1 MWRYWPLPFGV
12 DGSNYKLRWEI
23 FLSDR
28 AAVFIDGAY
37 LTKILDVDF
46 GKPKIDLAGFSD
58 ILCGNYERLRT
69 YYYNCMPYQSCPP
82 TEDERRRFA
91 SMDKFVYTLRKLPR
105 FEVKLGRL
113 GCVGG
118 EFIQKRVDIALAVDL
133 VRLSC
138 GRMIQKAVIV
148 TGDSDFLPAIE
159 AAKEA
164 GVLVTLYYSQSSIHD
179 ELLSAVDESAVIGQ
193 NLISRVTR

>member
-1 MWRYWPLPFGV
+1 
-12 DGSNYKLRWEI
+12 
-23 FLSDR
+23 LSDR

-46 GKPKIDLAGFSD
+46 GKPKIDLARFSD
-58 ILCGNYERLRT
+58 ILCGDYERLRT
-69 YYYNCMPYQSCPP
+69 YYYNCMPYQSNPP

-118 EFIQKRVDIALAVDL
+118 EFIQKRVDIALAADL

-138 GRMIQKAVIV
+138 GRMIQKAVLV

-179 ELLSAVDESAVIGQ
+179 ELLSAVDESEMMDQ
-193 NLISRVTR
+193 ELISQVAR

>member
-1 MWRYWPLPFGV
+1 MA
-12 DGSNYKLRWEI
+12 
-23 FLSDR
+23 DR

-58 ILCGNYERLRT
+58 ILCGKYERLRT

-193 NLISRVTR
+193 DLISHVTR

>member
-1 MWRYWPLPFGV
+1 L
-12 DGSNYKLRWEI
+12 DH
-23 FLSDR
+23 R

-46 GKPKIDLAGFSD
+46 GKPKIDLAKFSD
-58 ILCGNYERLRT
+58 LLCGDYERLRT

-82 TEDERRRFA
+82 TEEERRRFA
-91 SMDKFVYTLRKLPR
+91 AMDKFVYTLRKLPR

-133 VRLSC
+133 VRLSY
-138 GRMIQKAVIV
+138 GRLIGKAIVV
-148 TGDSDFLPAIE
+148 TGDSDFVPAIE
-159 AAKEA
+159 AAKDA
-164 GVLVTLYYSQSSIHD
+164 GVLAILYYSPSSIHD
-179 ELLSAVDESAVIGQ
+179 ELLSAVDESAIIDQ
-193 NLISRVTR
+193 SLISRVVRG

>member
-1 MWRYWPLPFGV
+1 M
-12 DGSNYKLRWEI
+12 DN
-23 FLSDR
+23 R
-28 AAVFIDGAY
+28 AAVLIDGAY

-46 GKPKIDLAGFSD
+46 GKPKIDLAKFSD
-58 ILCGNYERLRT
+58 ILCGDYERLRT

-82 TEDERRRFA
+82 TEEERRRFA
-91 SMDKFVYTLRKLPR
+91 AMDKFVYTLRKLPR

-113 GCVGG
+113 GCIGG

-138 GRMIQKAVIV
+138 ERIIGKAVVV
-148 TGDSDFLPAIE
+148 TGDSDFVPAIE

-164 GVLVTLYYSQSSIHD
+164 GVLVVLYYSPSSIHD
-179 ELLSAVDESAVIGQ
+179 ELLSAVDESVVMDQ
-193 NLISRVTR
+193 NLISHVARV

>member
-1 MWRYWPLPFGV
+1 LAG
-12 DGSNYKLRWEI
+12 
-23 FLSDR
+23 R

-58 ILCGNYERLRT
+58 ILCGEYERLRT
-69 YYYNCMPYQSCPP
+69 YYYNCMPYQSSPP

-159 AAKEA
+159 ATKEA

-179 ELLSAVDESAVIGQ
+179 ELLSAVDESEVISQ
-193 NLISRVTR
+193 DLICQVAR

>member
-1 MWRYWPLPFGV
+1 MAG
-12 DGSNYKLRWEI
+12 
-23 FLSDR
+23 R

-58 ILCGNYERLRT
+58 ILCGDYERLRT
-69 YYYNCMPYQSCPP
+69 YYYNCMPYQSSSP

-148 TGDSDFLPAIE
+148 TGDSDFLPAIV

-164 GVLVTLYYSQSSIHD
+164 GVLVTLYFSQSSIHD
-179 ELLSAVDESAVIGQ
+179 ELLSAVDESEVIGPD
-193 NLISRVTR
+193 LINQVAR

>member
-1 MWRYWPLPFGV
+1 M
-12 DGSNYKLRWEI
+12 
-23 FLSDR
+23 SDR

-46 GKPKIDLAGFSD
+46 GKPKIDLARFSD
-58 ILCGNYERLRT
+58 ILCGDYERLRT
-69 YYYNCMPYQSCPP
+69 YYYNCMPYQSNPP

-118 EFIQKRVDIALAVDL
+118 EFIQKRVDIALAADL

-138 GRMIQKAVIV
+138 GRMIQKAVLV
-148 TGDSDFLPAIE
+148 TGDSDFMPAIE
-159 AAKEA
+159 AAKDA

-179 ELLSAVDESAVIGQ
+179 ELLSAVDEGSVMDQ
-193 NLISRVTR
+193 ELISQVTR

>member
-1 MWRYWPLPFGV
+1 M
-12 DGSNYKLRWEI
+12 DN
-23 FLSDR
+23 R

-46 GKPKIDLAGFSD
+46 GKPKIDLAKFSD
-58 ILCGNYERLRT
+58 LLCGDYERLRT

-82 TEDERRRFA
+82 TEEERRRFA
-91 SMDKFVYTLRKLPR
+91 AMDKFVYTLRKLPR

-133 VRLSC
+133 VRLSY
-138 GRMIQKAVIV
+138 GRLIGKAVVV
-148 TGDSDFLPAIE
+148 TGDSDFVPAVE
-159 AAKEA
+159 AAKDA
-164 GVLVTLYYSQSSIHD
+164 GVLAILYYSPSSIHD
-179 ELLSAVDESAVIGQ
+179 ELLSAVDESAIIDQ
-193 NLISRVTR
+193 SLISSVVRG

>member
-1 MWRYWPLPFGV
+1 MDLDV
-12 DGSNYKLRWEI
+12 NSLA
-23 FLSDR
+23 DR

-46 GKPKIDLAGFSD
+46 GKPKIDLARFSY

-69 YYYNCMPYQSCPP
+69 YYYNCMPYQSCPS
-82 TEDERRRFA
+82 TDEESRRFA

-113 GCVGG
+113 GRVGG
-118 EFIQKRVDIALAVDL
+118 EFVQKRVDIALAADL

-138 GRMIQKAVIV
+138 GRMIGKAVIV

-159 AAKEA
+159 AAKDA
-164 GVLVTLYYSQSSIHD
+164 GVLVTLFYSESSIHD
-179 ELLSAVDESAVIGQ
+179 ELLSAVDERTPIDQ
-193 NLISRVTR
+193 DLIDLVAR

>member
-1 MWRYWPLPFGV
+1 M
-12 DGSNYKLRWEI
+12 DN
-23 FLSDR
+23 R

-37 LTKILDVDF
+37 LTKILDSDF
-46 GKPKIDLAGFSD
+46 GKPKIDLARFSD
-58 ILCGNYERLRT
+58 ILCGKNERLRT

-82 TEDERRRFA
+82 TDEERRRFA
-91 SMDKFVYTLRKLPR
+91 AMDKFVYTLKKLPR

-113 GCVGG
+113 GCIGG

-138 GRMIQKAVIV
+138 GRMIGKAVIV
-148 TGDSDFLPAIE
+148 TGDSDFVPAIE

-164 GVLVTLYYSQSSIHD
+164 GVLVMLYYSASSIHD
-179 ELLSAVDESAVIGQ
+179 ELLSAVDESVVIGGD
-193 NLISRVTR
+193 LIRQVER

>member
-1 MWRYWPLPFGV
+1 M
-12 DGSNYKLRWEI
+12 SN
-23 FLSDR
+23 R

-46 GKPKIDLAGFSD
+46 GKPKIDLARFSD
-58 ILCGNYERLRT
+58 ILCGDYERLRT
-69 YYYNCMPYQSCPP
+69 YYYNCMPYQSNPP

-118 EFIQKRVDIALAVDL
+118 EFIQKRVDIALAADL

-138 GRMIQKAVIV
+138 GRMIQKAVLV

-179 ELLSAVDESAVIGQ
+179 ELLSAVDESEMMDQ
-193 NLISRVTR
+193 ELISQVAR

>member
-1 MWRYWPLPFGV
+1 L
-12 DGSNYKLRWEI
+12 DN
-23 FLSDR
+23 R

-46 GKPKIDLAGFSD
+46 GKPKIDLARFSD
-58 ILCGNYERLRT
+58 ILCGKNERLRT

-82 TEDERRRFA
+82 TEEERRRFA
-91 SMDKFVYTLRKLPR
+91 AMDKFVYTLKKLPR

-113 GCVGG
+113 GCIGG

-138 GRMIQKAVIV
+138 GRMIGKAVVV
-148 TGDSDFLPAIE
+148 TGDSDFVPAIE
-159 AAKEA
+159 AAKES
-164 GVLVTLYYSQSSIHD
+164 GILVVLYYSPSSIHD
-179 ELLSAVDESAVIGQ
+179 ELLSAVDESVVIDG
-193 NLISRVTR
+193 NLIRQVER

>member
-1 MWRYWPLPFGV
+1 MAVIMDLDV
-12 DGSNYKLRWEI
+12 NSLA
-23 FLSDR
+23 DR

-46 GKPKIDLAGFSD
+46 GKPKIDLARFSD

-69 YYYNCMPYQSCPP
+69 YYYNCMPYQSCPS
-82 TEDERRRFA
+82 TDEESRRFA

-113 GCVGG
+113 GRVGG
-118 EFIQKRVDIALAVDL
+118 EFVQKRVDIALAADL

-138 GRMIQKAVIV
+138 GRMIGKAVIV

-159 AAKEA
+159 AAKDA
-164 GVLVTLYYSQSSIHD
+164 GVLVTLFYSESSIHD
-179 ELLSAVDESAVIGQ
+179 ELLSAVDERTPLDQ
-193 NLISRVTR
+193 DLIDLVAR

>member
-1 MWRYWPLPFGV
+1 MA
-12 DGSNYKLRWEI
+12 
-23 FLSDR
+23 DR

-46 GKPKIDLAGFSD
+46 GKPKIDLSGFSD

-69 YYYNCMPYQSCPP
+69 YYYNCMPYQSCPA

-91 SMDKFVYTLRKLPR
+91 AMDKFVYTLRKLPR

-138 GRMIQKAVIV
+138 GRMIGKAVIV

-193 NLISRVTR
+193 NLISQVTR

>member
-1 MWRYWPLPFGV
+1 LC
-12 DGSNYKLRWEI
+12 N
-23 FLSDR
+23 R

-46 GKPKIDLAGFSD
+46 GKPKIDLAKFSD
-58 ILCGNYERLRT
+58 VLCGGYERLRT

-91 SMDKFVYTLRKLPR
+91 AMDKFIYTLKKLPR

-118 EFIQKRVDIALAVDL
+118 EFVQKRVDIALAVDL

-138 GRMIQKAVIV
+138 EKMISKAVIV
-148 TGDSDFLPAIE
+148 TGDSDFVPAIE
-159 AAKEA
+159 SAKDA
-164 GVLVTLYYSQSSIHD
+164 GVLAVLYYSESSVHD
-179 ELLSAVDESAVIGQ
+179 ELLSAVDESFVMGWD
-193 NLISRVTR
+193 LIRQVERTG

>member
-1 MWRYWPLPFGV
+1 MA
-12 DGSNYKLRWEI
+12 
-23 FLSDR
+23 DR

-46 GKPKIDLAGFSD
+46 GKPKIDLAGFSE
-58 ILCGNYERLRT
+58 ILCGSYERLRT
-69 YYYNCMPYQSCPP
+69 YYYNCMPYQSNPP
-82 TEDERRRFA
+82 TDEERRRFA

-118 EFIQKRVDIALAVDL
+118 EFVQKRVDIALAADL

-138 GRMIQKAVIV
+138 GRMIQKAVLV

-164 GVLVTLYYSQSSIHD
+164 GVLVTLYYSRSSIHD
-179 ELLSAVDESAVIGQ
+179 ELLSVVDESAVIDQ
-193 NLISRVTR
+193 ELISKVAR

>member
-1 MWRYWPLPFGV
+1 MEKGGYIL
-12 DGSNYKLRWEI
+12 DN
-23 FLSDR
+23 R

-46 GKPKIDLAGFSD
+46 GKPKIDLAKFSD
-58 ILCGNYERLRT
+58 ILCGNNERLRT
-69 YYYNCMPYQSCPP
+69 YYYNCMPYQSCPS
-82 TEDERRRFA
+82 TEEERRRFA

-138 GRMIQKAVIV
+138 GRMIGKGVVV
-148 TGDSDFLPAIE
+148 TGDSDFVPAIE

-164 GVLVTLYYSQSSIHD
+164 GVLVMLYYSPSSIHD
-179 ELLSAVDESAVIGQ
+179 ELLSAVDESVPMDQ
-193 NLISRVTR
+193 NLINQVVRD

>member
-1 MWRYWPLPFGV
+1 MA
-12 DGSNYKLRWEI
+12 
-23 FLSDR
+23 DR

-69 YYYNCMPYQSCPP
+69 YYYNCMPYQSCPA

-91 SMDKFVYTLRKLPR
+91 AMDKFVYTLRKLPR

-138 GRMIQKAVIV
+138 GRMIGKAVIV

-179 ELLSAVDESAVIGQ
+179 ELLSAVDESAVIDQ

>member
-1 MWRYWPLPFGV
+1 VGPILG
-12 DGSNYKLRWEI
+12 N
-23 FLSDR
+23 R
-28 AAVFIDGAY
+28 AAVLIDGAY

-46 GKPKIDLAGFSD
+46 GKPKIDLARFSE

-69 YYYNCMPYQSCPP
+69 YYYNCMPYQSSSP

-118 EFIQKRVDIALAVDL
+118 EYVQKRVDIALAVDL

-138 GRMIQKAVIV
+138 GRMIGKAVIV
-148 TGDSDFLPAIE
+148 TGDSDFVPAIE

-164 GVLVTLYYSQSSIHD
+164 GVLVTLYYSPSSIHD
-179 ELLSAVDESAVIGQ
+179 ELLSAVDESAIIDQ
-193 NLISRVTR
+193 SLISEVAR